1 MDGGSATNRTGM
13 SAEVAVTMMNGAT
26 CIGVDVGGTFT
37 DVVLSDGTRVWR
49 AKAATTPGDLGRG
62 VLDACR
68 LVAAAADTTLEAMLP
83 NVARFGLGTTAVTNA
98 IASRT
103 GRRIGLVTTAGF
115 EDLVPIAKALRV
127 PSGDGWLMPPT
138 SLVDPERIIGVTE
151 RIDRSG
157 AVITKLDTAEVEEAG
172 RVLVREQGVEALVVS
187 FLWSCASDEHE
198 RSATELLRESYPD
211 VPVFSGA
218 ELLPVVREFERT
230 QFALLNAYTSGALTG
245 VESLVDEL
253 MALGLPNPPLLVHS
267 GGGSISV
274 AQGRGA
280 PATLAESG
288 PAAGVVAGL
297 AFCAATGVTDAVTA
311 DMGGTSFDVS
321 FISGGEPTRR
331 NRGELMGIWTAL
343 PMIDIDSVGAG
354 GGSIGWVD
362 ALGILRVGPR
372 SAGARPGPACYGRGG
387 TDPTVTDALVVLGY
401 IDPQMFLGGD
411 MVLDSEAAVRACAR
425 LGAQLG
431 MDALEAAWGIWEVAK
446 ATMVRALRARFAER
460 GTDPRAFSLISMGGC
475 GALASAPLAREL
487 GLRSVLV
494 PELASVMSA
503 FGTATSDVRRE
514 RSRSA
519 TAIVP
524 AGARLLSQIAG
535 QLTAEVRADLTADG
549 IEPDAMRVDLVADMR
564 FARQKYELQV
574 PWTGDFDQASQAAN
588 VARFQGE
595 YESRYGRGAI
605 VSGAPVEIVTLH
617 AVGTGRTVRAALTE
631 DPGRA
636 DGAAPVSGYRSVHV
650 AQREEPA
657 SIPVVRSAD
666 LLPGHTLA
674 GPALVDAPDTTIWIP
689 EGYAASV
696 DPLRTLHLSEGS

>member
-1 MDGGSATNRTGM
+1 
-13 SAEVAVTMMNGAT
+13 VTIVSNDT

-37 DVVLSDGTRVWR
+37 DVVLSDGEHVWR
-49 AKAATTPGDLGRG
+49 AKAATTPGNLGLG

-68 LVAAAADTTLEAMLP
+68 LVAEAAGTSLEAMLP
-83 NVARFGLGTTAVTNA
+83 GVARFGLGTTAVTNA

-103 GRRIGLVTTAGF
+103 GRRVGLITTGGF

-127 PSGDGWLMPPT
+127 PTGDGWLMPPA
-138 SLVDPERIIGVTE
+138 SLIDPECIVGVSE
-151 RIDRSG
+151 RIDRAG
-157 AVITKLDTAEVEEAG
+157 TVLIKLDLAEVERAG
-172 RVLVREQGVEALVVS
+172 RTLVEGQEVEALVVS

-198 RSATELLRESYPD
+198 RAAAALLRAACPG

-245 VESLVDEL
+245 VETLVEDL
-253 MALGLPNPPLLVHS
+253 MKLGLPNPPLLVHS

-331 NRGELMGIWTAL
+331 NRGELMGVWTAL

-354 GGSIGWVD
+354 GGSIGWAD

-387 TDPTVTDALVVLGY
+387 TEPTVTDALVVLGY
-401 IDPQMFLGGD
+401 IDPRMFLGGD
-411 MVLDSEAAVRACAR
+411 MVLDREAAVAACER
-425 LGAQLG
+425 LGAGLG
-431 MDALEAAWGIWEVAK
+431 LDPTETAWGIWEVAK

-460 GTDPRAFSLISMGGC
+460 GSDPRAFSLISMGGC
-475 GALASAPLAREL
+475 GALASAPLASEL
-487 GLRSVLV
+487 GLRRVLV

-503 FGTATSDVRRE
+503 FGAATSDVRRE
-514 RSRSA
+514 RSRSV

-524 AGARLLSQIAG
+524 ATPAPLVHVADQLAAG
-535 QLTAEVRADLTADG
+535 VRADLAADG
-549 IEPDAMRVDLVADMR
+549 IGTGAMDVELMADMR
-564 FARQKYELQV
+564 FSRQKYELRI
-574 PWTGDFDQASQAAN
+574 PWSGGFDEANQAAHLEMFR
-588 VARFQGE
+588 AE

-617 AVGTGRTVRAALTE
+617 AVGTGRTVRAVLSQEPATT
-631 DPGRA
+631 PGP
-636 DGAAPVSGYRSVHV
+636 APVSGHRPVHV
-650 AQREEPA
+650 AQREKPR
-657 SIPVVRSAD
+657 SVPVIRSAD
-666 LLPGHTLA
+666 LRPGQWLA
-674 GPALVDAPDTTIWIP
+674 GPALVDAPDTTIWVP
-689 EGYAASV
+689 EGYTATV
-696 DPLRTLHLSEGS
+696 DQLRTLQLTPATAAPLP